1 MKQAALVGK
10 KLKSLRQ
17 ESNLTLRELSCKAG
31 VSTTQISE
39 IERNQTSP
47 TVTTL
52 MKLIAALGQETSI
65 FFDDGIAKKVALVR
79 EDERQIIIDQKNQVH
94 IESLTTGIVDSKLK
108 VIITRP
114 KPGHVN
120 IPGGYQHP
128 GEELIYVIK
137 GQIEVK
143 VGAKK
148 HVLSQGD
155 SIHFRGELRHS
166 VKNITSG
173 EVELIA
179 IISPP
184 NY

>member
-1 MKQAALVGK
+1 MTHAALVGK

-17 ESNLTLRELSCKAG
+17 ESNLTLKELSSKAG

-39 IERNQTSP
+39 IERDQTSP
-47 TVTTL
+47 TVSTL
-52 MKLIAALGQETSI
+52 IKLIAALGQETSI
-65 FFDDGIAKKVALVR
+65 FFDNGAKKVAVVR
-79 EDERQIIIDQKNQVH
+79 ENERQIITDQKNQVH

-114 KPGHVN
+114 NPGHEN

-137 GQIEVK
+137 GKIEVK
-143 VGAKK
+143 LEAKK
-148 HVLSQGD
+148 YILCQGD

-166 VKNITSG
+166 VKNITTG
-173 EVELIA
+173 EVELMA